1 LSLSFEERRV
11 VLRETLRLLS
21 KELETERLGNVRRLA
36 QIRLFTVLVFF
47 FLHLILG
54 YALQLETFRG
64 KEILFSVYLIV
75 SCLLWLAAQRS
86 SSIRNASSFA
96 IPFVDLPFTFLI
108 LDTWAQGKGMQGQI
122 STGLLGLSF
131 MMFFIS
137 LSGFYFSKA
146 QSVLTGIIAL
156 ILTLMLHL
164 ETQVPRDSTVI
175 GLALLVVSVVASHLK
190 ASRLDV
196 LVRRSFDEHLR
207 TEKLSRYFSPAVA
220 QLLQSKQDDVPQD
233 GMELDL
239 TILFADIRDFTKMSS
254 DLSGLD
260 TVRLLNEVHEQLVKC
275 IFETNGTLDK
285 YIGDGVMA
293 YFGAPSGNELHADQ
307 AVACA
312 IKMRFAIAQL
322 NESRVG
328 RGQEPIHIGIG
339 LHSGRAVVG
348 DVGAHFRREFTV
360 IGDTVNTASRIES
373 LTKKHKVDILVSD
386 AVRERVR
393 HNNHFVFQ
401 GEDVL
406 RGKNTVMRTY
416 TLA

>member
-1 LSLSFEERRV
+1 LRIEELRG
-11 VLRETLRLLS
+11 VLKETLKLLT

-36 QIRLFTVLVFF
+36 HIRLFTVLVFF

-54 YALQLETFRG
+54 YVFHLQSFRG
-64 KEILFSVYLIV
+64 KEVLFSVYFCI
-75 SCLLWLAAQRS
+75 SGLLWLAAKQS

-108 LDTWAQGKGMQGQI
+108 LDTWAEGKGMQGQI

-131 MMFFIS
+131 MMLFIS
-137 LSGFYFSKA
+137 LSGFYFSKI

-156 ILTLMLHL
+156 VLTLLLHL
-164 ETQVPRDSTVI
+164 ETQVPRDSTFI
-175 GLALLVVSVVASHLK
+175 GLVLLVVSVVASHMK

-220 QLLQSKQDDVPQD
+220 KLLQSKQDDVPQD

-254 DLSGLD
+254 DMSGQD

-275 IFETNGTLDK
+275 IFDTNGTLDK

-293 YFGAPSGNELHADQ
+293 YFGAPAGNELHADQ

-312 IKMRFAIAQL
+312 IKMRFAIAEL
-322 NESRVG
+322 NKTRVN

-360 IGDTVNTASRIES
+360 IGDTVNTASRIEA
-373 LTKKHKVDILVSD
+373 LTKKTQS
-386 AVRERVR
+386 RYSSE
-393 HNNHFVFQ
+393 
-401 GEDVL
+401 
-406 RGKNTVMRTY
+406 
-416 TLA
+416 

>member
-1 LSLSFEERRV
+1 MLK
-11 VLRETLRLLS
+11 ETLKLLT

-36 QIRLFTVLVFF
+36 QIRFFTVVIFF
-47 FLHLILG
+47 FLHLVFG
-54 YALQLETFRG
+54 YGFQLESFRG
-64 KEILFSVYLIV
+64 KELLFAVYLLI
-75 SCLLWLAAQRS
+75 SALLWLAAKRS
-86 SSIRNASSFA
+86 ISIRNVSSFA
-96 IPFVDLPFTFLI
+96 IPFVDIPFTFII
-108 LDTWAQGKGMQGQI
+108 LDTWAQGKGIQGQI

-137 LSGFYFSKA
+137 LSGFYFSKF
-146 QSVLTGIIAL
+146 QSILTGIIAL
-156 ILTLMLHL
+156 ILTLLLHL
-164 ETQVPRDSTVI
+164 ETQVPRDSTLI

-220 QLLQSKQDDVPQD
+220 KLLQSKQDDVPQD

-239 TILFADIRDFTKMSS
+239 TVLFADIRDFTKMSS
-254 DLSGLD
+254 DMSGQD

-322 NESRVG
+322 NEIRVA
-328 RGQEPIHIGIG
+328 RGQDPINIGIG

-360 IGDTVNTASRIES
+360 IGDTVNTASRIEA

-386 AVRERVR
+386 EVRSRVR
-393 HNNHFVFQ
+393 YSNNFVFQ
-401 GEDVL
+401 GEDLL

-416 TLA
+416 TLAR